1 MSALSETR
9 LPAELLAKLAA
20 GRGLK
25 RQEYAELIRGRE
37 LVDAERL
44 FALARR
50 ERERVYG
57 REVYLRGLI
66 EISNHCKNDCLYCG
80 IRRGNRAAVR
90 YRLSRES
97 ILESCAR
104 GYALGLR
111 TFVLQGGEDPRLDD
125 AFICGTVAA
134 IKKNWPDAAVTLSLG
149 ERERASYQSFREAGA
164 DRYLLR
170 HETADAAHYGRLHPA
185 GMSFEHRMRCL
196 RDLKELGFQV
206 GAGFMVGSPG
216 QTPETLAADLDF
228 LREFRP
234 QMVGIGPFIPHHDT
248 PFAREPQGSVD
259 LTLFMLALVRLTL
272 PGALLPATTALGTAA
287 SSAGLG
293 GWERGMQAGAN
304 VIMPNLT
311 PREERRHYLLYDG
324 KTVTDAEESDEIAA
338 RMAKIGYEVTVSRGD
353 AKSAAAS

>member
-1 MSALSETR
+1 MSAVPVTNNL
-9 LPAELLAKLAA
+9 AELLEKLVLTRSLSRA
-20 GRGLK
+20 
-25 RQEYAELIRGRE
+25 EYAELIRGRE
-37 LVDAERL
+37 RVEAERL
-44 FALARR
+44 FALARF

-104 GYALGLR
+104 GYAVGLR

-125 AFICGTVAA
+125 AFICGAVAA
-134 IKKNWPDAAVTLSLG
+134 IKKNWPDVAVTLSLG
-149 ERERASYQSFREAGA
+149 EKERASYLAFRQAGA

-185 GMSFEHRMRCL
+185 EMSFERRLACL
-196 RDLKELGFQV
+196 RELKELGFQV

-228 LREFRP
+228 LRELEP
-234 QMVGIGPFIPHHDT
+234 QMVGIGPFIPHHET
-248 PFAREPQGSVD
+248 PFAREPQGSVE

-272 PGALLPATTALGTAA
+272 PGALLPATTALGTADG
-287 SSAGLG
+287 S

-311 PREERRHYLLYDG
+311 PREERKHYLLYDG

-338 RMAKIGYEVTVSRGD
+338 RMAKIGYEVKISRGD
-353 AKSAAAS
+353 ARPVE